1 MATSKVAYLVK
12 PKIVN
17 GVEGEA
23 IVELRDIE
31 IPTPGPGEI
40 LVKVEGCGICGTDV
54 HEYRYNPFGY
64 KEIVLGHEGTG
75 EVIAVGEGVTVDT
88 KGDPIKVGDKVV
100 TSVLLCG
107 ECDYCKR
114 YPELP
119 NLCAGLGVYG
129 LIEDDDAHHN
139 NGWFA
144 EHILVRKNSSIF
156 VVNDKTLDERMLI
169 EPACVCVHSWNRAKS
184 TNIID
189 FSSTVLVQ
197 GCGPIGLMTIGACKA
212 HGASQVIACDLIDEK
227 LEIAKTMGADLTV
240 NSREVD
246 LPAFVRSQT
255 DGVGADAVIDITGN
269 PHAIRAGLKAVRKGG
284 IFVSVGLPDGEVGIN
299 LTEDIIYREVIYT
312 GVSGRLMFETWED
325 CMNILQSPGFSLEP
339 VVGGI
344 YPFRDFEQA
353 LDALK
358 QGVPGKMILVP

>member
-1 MATSKVAYLVK
+1 MTGTMRGICKTRPGAGAEYREDLPIPQISDDQVLIKVHATA
-12 PKIVN
+12 
-17 GVEGEA
+17 
-23 IVELRDIE
+23 
-31 IPTPGPGEI
+31 
-40 LVKVEGCGICGTDV
+40 ICGTDLHLYHWNEYAQKRMTNLPMV
-54 HEYRYNPFGY
+54 FGHETAGEIVEIGKNVTGY
-64 KEIVLGHEGTG
+64 KLGDRISVETHVPCNHCWQCRNGNPHICENQH
-75 EVIAVGEGVTVDT
+75 VFGVT
-88 KGDPIKVGDKVV
+88 DPG
-100 TSVLLCG
+100 
-107 ECDYCKR
+107 
-114 YPELP
+114 
-119 NLCAGLGVYG
+119 A
-129 LIEDDDAHHN
+129 
-139 NGWFA
+139 FA
-144 EHILVRKNSSIF
+144 EYAPVHKDCIVRLKDDISY
-156 VVNDKTLDERMLI
+156 EMGAML
-169 EPACVCVHSWNRAKS
+169 EAMGAGVHGVEVAQVRGKR
-184 TNIID
+184 
-189 FSSTVLVQ
+189 VLVS

-284 IFVSVGLPDGEVGIN
+284 IFVSVGLPDGEIGIN

-344 YPFRDFEQA
+344 YPFRDFEKA

>member
-1 MATSKVAYLVK
+1 MRGICKMRPGAGAEYREDLPIPQISDDEVLIKVHATA
-12 PKIVN
+12 
-17 GVEGEA
+17 
-23 IVELRDIE
+23 
-31 IPTPGPGEI
+31 
-40 LVKVEGCGICGTDV
+40 ICGTDLHLYHWNEYAQKRMTNLPMV
-54 HEYRYNPFGY
+54 FGHETAG
-64 KEIVLGHEGTG
+64 EIVEIGKNVTGYQLGDRISVETHVPCNHCWQCRNGNPHICENQH
-75 EVIAVGEGVTVDT
+75 VFGVT
-88 KGDPIKVGDKVV
+88 DPG
-100 TSVLLCG
+100 
-107 ECDYCKR
+107 
-114 YPELP
+114 
-119 NLCAGLGVYG
+119 A
-129 LIEDDDAHHN
+129 
-139 NGWFA
+139 FA
-144 EHILVRKNSSIF
+144 EYAPVHKDCIVRLKDDIYY
-156 VVNDKTLDERMLI
+156 EMGAML
-169 EPACVCVHSWNRAKS
+169 EAMGAGVHGVEVAQVRGKR
-184 TNIID
+184 
-189 FSSTVLVQ
+189 VLVS

-227 LEIAKTMGADLTV
+227 LEIAKTMGADITV
-240 NSREVD
+240 NSRDVD

-325 CMNILQSPGFSLEP
+325 SMNILQSPGFSLEP

-344 YPFRDFEQA
+344 YPFRDFEKA

>member
-1 MATSKVAYLVK
+1 MRGICKTRPGAGAEYREDLPIPQISDDQVLIKVHATA
-12 PKIVN
+12 
-17 GVEGEA
+17 
-23 IVELRDIE
+23 
-31 IPTPGPGEI
+31 
-40 LVKVEGCGICGTDV
+40 ICGTDLHLYHWNEYAQKRMTDLPMV
-54 HEYRYNPFGY
+54 FGHETAG
-64 KEIVLGHEGTG
+64 EIVEIGKNVTGYRLGDRISVETHVPCNHCWQCRNGNPHICENQH
-75 EVIAVGEGVTVDT
+75 VFGVT
-88 KGDPIKVGDKVV
+88 DPG
-100 TSVLLCG
+100 
-107 ECDYCKR
+107 
-114 YPELP
+114 
-119 NLCAGLGVYG
+119 A
-129 LIEDDDAHHN
+129 
-139 NGWFA
+139 FA
-144 EHILVRKNSSIF
+144 EYAPVHKDCIVRLKDDISY
-156 VVNDKTLDERMLI
+156 EMGAML
-169 EPACVCVHSWNRAKS
+169 EAMGAGVHGVEVARVRGKR
-184 TNIID
+184 
-189 FSSTVLVQ
+189 VLVS

-212 HGASQVIACDLIDEK
+212 HVASQVIACDLIEQK
-227 LEIAKTMGADLTV
+227 LEIAKAMGADITV

>member
-1 MATSKVAYLVK
+1 MTGTMRGICKMRPGAGAEYREDLPIPQISDDEVLIKVHATA
-12 PKIVN
+12 
-17 GVEGEA
+17 
-23 IVELRDIE
+23 
-31 IPTPGPGEI
+31 
-40 LVKVEGCGICGTDV
+40 ICGTDLHLYHWNEYAQKRMTNLPMV
-54 HEYRYNPFGY
+54 FGHETAG
-64 KEIVLGHEGTG
+64 EIVEIGKNVTGYQLGDRISVETHVPCNHCWQCRNGNPHICENQH
-75 EVIAVGEGVTVDT
+75 VFGVT
-88 KGDPIKVGDKVV
+88 DPG
-100 TSVLLCG
+100 
-107 ECDYCKR
+107 
-114 YPELP
+114 
-119 NLCAGLGVYG
+119 A
-129 LIEDDDAHHN
+129 
-139 NGWFA
+139 FA
-144 EHILVRKNSSIF
+144 EYAPVHKDCIVRLKDDISY
-156 VVNDKTLDERMLI
+156 EMGAML
-169 EPACVCVHSWNRAKS
+169 EAMGAGVHGVEVAQVRGKR
-184 TNIID
+184 
-189 FSSTVLVQ
+189 VLVS

-212 HGASQVIACDLIDEK
+212 HGASQVIACDLIEEK
-227 LEIAKTMGADLTV
+227 LEIAKAMGADITV

-344 YPFRDFEQA
+344 YPFRDFEKA

>member
-1 MATSKVAYLVK
+1 MTGTMRGICKMRPGAGAEYREDLPIPQISDDEVLIKVHATA
-12 PKIVN
+12 
-17 GVEGEA
+17 
-23 IVELRDIE
+23 
-31 IPTPGPGEI
+31 
-40 LVKVEGCGICGTDV
+40 ICGTDLHLYHWNEYAQKRMTNLPMV
-54 HEYRYNPFGY
+54 FGHETAG
-64 KEIVLGHEGTG
+64 EIVEIGKNVTGYRLGDRISVETHVPCNHCWQCRNGNPHICENQH
-75 EVIAVGEGVTVDT
+75 VFGVT
-88 KGDPIKVGDKVV
+88 DPG
-100 TSVLLCG
+100 
-107 ECDYCKR
+107 
-114 YPELP
+114 
-119 NLCAGLGVYG
+119 A
-129 LIEDDDAHHN
+129 
-139 NGWFA
+139 FA
-144 EHILVRKNSSIF
+144 EYAPVHKDCIVRLKDDISY
-156 VVNDKTLDERMLI
+156 EMGAML
-169 EPACVCVHSWNRAKS
+169 EAMGAGVHGVEVAQVRGKR
-184 TNIID
+184 
-189 FSSTVLVQ
+189 VLVS

-227 LEIAKTMGADLTV
+227 LEIAKTMGADITV
-240 NSREVD
+240 NSRDVD

-325 CMNILQSPGFSLEP
+325 SMNILQSPGFSLKP

-344 YPFRDFEQA
+344 YPFRDFEKA

>member
-1 MATSKVAYLVK
+1 MTGTMRGICKMRPGAGAEYREDLPIPQISDNQVLIKVHATA
-12 PKIVN
+12 
-17 GVEGEA
+17 
-23 IVELRDIE
+23 
-31 IPTPGPGEI
+31 
-40 LVKVEGCGICGTDV
+40 ICGTDLHLYHWNEYAQKRMTDLPMV
-54 HEYRYNPFGY
+54 FGHETAG
-64 KEIVLGHEGTG
+64 EIVEIGKNVTGYQLGDRISVETHVPCNHCWQCRNGNPHICENQH
-75 EVIAVGEGVTVDT
+75 VFGVT
-88 KGDPIKVGDKVV
+88 DPG
-100 TSVLLCG
+100 
-107 ECDYCKR
+107 
-114 YPELP
+114 
-119 NLCAGLGVYG
+119 A
-129 LIEDDDAHHN
+129 
-139 NGWFA
+139 FA
-144 EHILVRKNSSIF
+144 EYAPVHKDCIVRLKDDISY
-156 VVNDKTLDERMLI
+156 EMGAML
-169 EPACVCVHSWNRAKS
+169 EAMGAGVHGVEVARVRGKR
-184 TNIID
+184 
-189 FSSTVLVQ
+189 VLVS

-212 HGASQVIACDLIDEK
+212 HGASQVIACDLIEQK
-227 LEIAKTMGADLTV
+227 LEIAKTMGADIAV
-240 NSREVD
+240 NSRLVD

>member
-1 MATSKVAYLVK
+1 MRGICKTRPGAGAEYREDLSIPQISDDQVLIKVHATA
-12 PKIVN
+12 
-17 GVEGEA
+17 
-23 IVELRDIE
+23 
-31 IPTPGPGEI
+31 
-40 LVKVEGCGICGTDV
+40 ICGTDLHLYHWNEYAQKRMTNLPMV
-54 HEYRYNPFGY
+54 FGHETAG
-64 KEIVLGHEGTG
+64 EIVEIGKNVTGYRLGDRISVETHVPCNHCWQCRNGNPHICENQH
-75 EVIAVGEGVTVDT
+75 VFGVT
-88 KGDPIKVGDKVV
+88 DPG
-100 TSVLLCG
+100 
-107 ECDYCKR
+107 
-114 YPELP
+114 
-119 NLCAGLGVYG
+119 A
-129 LIEDDDAHHN
+129 
-139 NGWFA
+139 FA
-144 EHILVRKNSSIF
+144 EYAPVHKDCIVRLKDDISY
-156 VVNDKTLDERMLI
+156 EMGAML
-169 EPACVCVHSWNRAKS
+169 EAMGAGVHGVEVAQVRGKR
-184 TNIID
+184 
-189 FSSTVLVQ
+189 VLVS

-212 HGASQVIACDLIDEK
+212 HGASQVIACDLIEEK
-227 LEIAKTMGADLTV
+227 LEIAKAMGADITV

-344 YPFRDFEQA
+344 YPFRDFEKA

>member
-1 MATSKVAYLVK
+1 MRGICKMRPGAGAEYREDLPIPQISDDQVLIKVHATA
-12 PKIVN
+12 
-17 GVEGEA
+17 
-23 IVELRDIE
+23 
-31 IPTPGPGEI
+31 
-40 LVKVEGCGICGTDV
+40 ICGTDLHLYHWNEYAQKRMTDLPMV
-54 HEYRYNPFGY
+54 FGHETAGEIVEIGKNVTGY
-64 KEIVLGHEGTG
+64 KLGDRISVETHVPCNHCWQCRNGNPHICENQH
-75 EVIAVGEGVTVDT
+75 VFGVT
-88 KGDPIKVGDKVV
+88 DPG
-100 TSVLLCG
+100 
-107 ECDYCKR
+107 
-114 YPELP
+114 
-119 NLCAGLGVYG
+119 A
-129 LIEDDDAHHN
+129 
-139 NGWFA
+139 FA
-144 EHILVRKNSSIF
+144 EYAPVHKDCIVRLKDDISY
-156 VVNDKTLDERMLI
+156 EMGAML
-169 EPACVCVHSWNRAKS
+169 EAMGAGVHGVEVAQVRGKR
-184 TNIID
+184 
-189 FSSTVLVQ
+189 VLVS

-212 HGASQVIACDLIDEK
+212 HGASQVIACDLIEEK
-227 LEIAKTMGADLTV
+227 LEIAKTMGADITV

-344 YPFRDFEQA
+344 YPFRDFEKA

>member
-1 MATSKVAYLVK
+1 MTGTMRGICKMRPGAGAEYREDLPIPQISDDQVLIKVHATA
-12 PKIVN
+12 
-17 GVEGEA
+17 
-23 IVELRDIE
+23 
-31 IPTPGPGEI
+31 
-40 LVKVEGCGICGTDV
+40 ICGTDLHLYHWNEYAQKRMTDLPMV
-54 HEYRYNPFGY
+54 FGHETAG
-64 KEIVLGHEGTG
+64 EIVEIGKNVTGYQLGDRISVETHVPCNHCWQCRNGNPHICENQH
-75 EVIAVGEGVTVDT
+75 VFGVT
-88 KGDPIKVGDKVV
+88 DPG
-100 TSVLLCG
+100 
-107 ECDYCKR
+107 
-114 YPELP
+114 
-119 NLCAGLGVYG
+119 A
-129 LIEDDDAHHN
+129 
-139 NGWFA
+139 FA
-144 EHILVRKNSSIF
+144 EYAPVHKDCIVRLKDDISY
-156 VVNDKTLDERMLI
+156 EMGAML
-169 EPACVCVHSWNRAKS
+169 EAMGAGVHGVEVARVRGKR
-184 TNIID
+184 
-189 FSSTVLVQ
+189 VLVS

-212 HGASQVIACDLIDEK
+212 HGASQVIACDLIEQK
-227 LEIAKTMGADLTV
+227 LEIAKAMGADITV
-240 NSREVD
+240 NSRLVD

>member
-1 MATSKVAYLVK
+1 MTGTMRGICKMRPGVGAEYREDLPIPQISDDEVLIKVHATA
-12 PKIVN
+12 
-17 GVEGEA
+17 
-23 IVELRDIE
+23 
-31 IPTPGPGEI
+31 
-40 LVKVEGCGICGTDV
+40 ICGTDLHLYHWNEYAQKRMTNLPMV
-54 HEYRYNPFGY
+54 FGHETAG
-64 KEIVLGHEGTG
+64 EIVEIGKNVTGYRLGDRISVETHVPCNHCWQCRNGNPHICENQH
-75 EVIAVGEGVTVDT
+75 VFGVT
-88 KGDPIKVGDKVV
+88 DPG
-100 TSVLLCG
+100 
-107 ECDYCKR
+107 
-114 YPELP
+114 
-119 NLCAGLGVYG
+119 A
-129 LIEDDDAHHN
+129 
-139 NGWFA
+139 FA
-144 EHILVRKNSSIF
+144 EYAPVHKDCIVRLKDDISY
-156 VVNDKTLDERMLI
+156 EMGAML
-169 EPACVCVHSWNRAKS
+169 EAMGAGVHGVEVARVRGKR
-184 TNIID
+184 
-189 FSSTVLVQ
+189 VLVS

-212 HGASQVIACDLIDEK
+212 HGASQVIACDLIEEK
-227 LEIAKTMGADLTV
+227 LEIAKAMGADITV
-240 NSREVD
+240 NSRLVD

-284 IFVSVGLPDGEVGIN
+284 IFVSVGLPDGEIGIN

>member
-1 MATSKVAYLVK
+1 MRPGAGAEYREDLPIPQISDDEVLIKVHATA
-12 PKIVN
+12 
-17 GVEGEA
+17 
-23 IVELRDIE
+23 
-31 IPTPGPGEI
+31 
-40 LVKVEGCGICGTDV
+40 ICGTDLHLYHWNEYAQKRMTNLPMV
-54 HEYRYNPFGY
+54 FGHETAG
-64 KEIVLGHEGTG
+64 EIVEIGKNVTGYQLGDRISVETHVPCNHCWQCRNGNPHICENQH
-75 EVIAVGEGVTVDT
+75 VFGVT
-88 KGDPIKVGDKVV
+88 DPG
-100 TSVLLCG
+100 
-107 ECDYCKR
+107 
-114 YPELP
+114 
-119 NLCAGLGVYG
+119 A
-129 LIEDDDAHHN
+129 
-139 NGWFA
+139 FA
-144 EHILVRKNSSIF
+144 EYAPVHKDCIVRLKDDISY
-156 VVNDKTLDERMLI
+156 EMGAML
-169 EPACVCVHSWNRAKS
+169 EAMGAGVHGVEVAQVRGKR
-184 TNIID
+184 
-189 FSSTVLVQ
+189 VLVS

-212 HGASQVIACDLIDEK
+212 HGASQVIACDLIEEK
-227 LEIAKTMGADLTV
+227 LEIAKAMGADITV

-344 YPFRDFEQA
+344 YPFRDFEKA